1 MRVISLVPSLTE
13 TLVECGLEVVGR
25 TRFCIHPEEVVR
37 DIPVVGGTKGVNWD
51 SCRQLKPDLVVMDR
65 EENTLQM
72 AESCPFPWH
81 ATHITSVGAVGDDL
95 QALAGK
101 LRSHK
106 LEKLSADWQS
116 LAGMPNLDF
125 TGWDNLPGLMHS
137 MGSIQDIARV
147 NYMIWQDPWM
157 TISRSTFIGSVLIK
171 TGLGHLLPDYSKP
184 YPELTDRRLPEANT
198 FYLFSSEPFP
208 FARHIE
214 GLESK
219 GFNGALVD
227 GEFFSWFGIRSYRML
242 RDYLEKYR

>member
-25 TRFCIHPEEVVR
+25 TRFCIHPEKVVR

-101 LRSHK
+101 LQSHK

-137 MGSIQDIARV
+137 MGSIQDIARI

-171 TGLGHLLPDYSKP
+171 TGLGHFLPDYSKP
-184 YPELTDRRLPEANT
+184 YPELTDSRLPEADT

-214 GLESK
+214 GLEGK

-242 RDYLEKYR
+242 RDYMEKYR